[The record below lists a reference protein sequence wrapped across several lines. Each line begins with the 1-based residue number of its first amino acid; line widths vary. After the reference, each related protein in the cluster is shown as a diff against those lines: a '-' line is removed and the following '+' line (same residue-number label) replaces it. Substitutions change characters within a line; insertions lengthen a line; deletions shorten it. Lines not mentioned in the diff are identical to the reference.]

1 MSRLDALRQDFVP
14 GSSSISE
21 AIEPETETVSSSSSS
36 SSETVSTASLT
47 AAASTAAATAASAST
62 TSTTTTTTTINS
74 NKKNI
79 TVGAYYYPWHN
90 DDFHNDQGYLRA
102 KLYPQQ
108 GPELGEYDDT
118 EKYTIQ
124 QHIKFSDIGNINLWV
139 TSWWGPERIE
149 DITTQDTIM
158 NLVEKENHPLK
169 IALLYETTN
178 RLTID
183 GEWALNADRV
193 QSDIEYIQKEYF
205 DQYTNSYYMIDGKP
219 VIFIYLARKLERFG
233 DYTKNESLL
242 QRTVALMRETATQD
256 IYVVGDHGFD
266 PYPDDRMSD
275 KAGLFNSSLLALDA
289 ISNYDIYGSVV
300 GSSGNMYP
308 GKERLDS
315 YYFEHQR
322 TWKAVAAD
330 FGCAYIP
337 SVKPGYNDKGVRL
350 DAMKTPLSRRLTPDS
365 PEGSF
370 FDASLERAMQLID
383 ANADNLL
390 MVTSFNEWH
399 EDTQIE
405 PVELEV
411 ETTEPY
417 DLTTGLAYVGYGTLY
432 LDILKNATTQ
442 YNSFSE
448 YSIEYNVNNNV

>member
-1 MSRLDALRQDFVP
+1 
-14 GSSSISE
+14 
-21 AIEPETETVSSSSSS
+21 
-36 SSETVSTASLT
+36 
-47 AAASTAAATAASAST
+47 
-62 TSTTTTTTTINS
+62 
-74 NKKNI
+74 
-79 TVGAYYYPWHN
+79 
-90 DDFHNDQGYLRA
+90 
-102 KLYPQQ
+102 
-108 GPELGEYDDT
+108 
-118 EKYTIQ
+118 
-124 QHIKFSDIGNINLWV
+124 
-139 TSWWGPERIE
+139 
-149 DITTQDTIM
+149 
-158 NLVEKENHPLK
+158 
-169 IALLYETTN
+169 
-178 RLTID
+178 
-183 GEWALNADRV
+183 
-193 QSDIEYIQKEYF
+193 
-205 DQYTNSYYMIDGKP
+205 
-219 VIFIYLARKLERFG
+219 
-233 DYTKNESLL
+233 
-242 QRTVALMRETATQD
+242 
-256 IYVVGDHGFD
+256 
-266 PYPDDRMSD
+266 
-275 KAGLFNSSLLALDA
+275 
-289 ISNYDIYGSVV
+289 
-300 GSSGNMYP
+300 MYP

-322 TWKAVAAD
+322 TWKAVAAE

-442 YNSFSE
+442 SNSYSE